1 MTGQHTHTHDPAHKH
16 GHGPGSDHQH
26 GHGHGHN
33 HGHDHGASH
42 DVDWEAIATE
52 LIRGA
57 ELQVPAYGEA
67 ASWLR
72 SLIGDAPVGRVLDV
86 GSGPGVVSCV
96 LAEAFPQAEVVA
108 VDQAEGLLERV
119 RVRAAELGLAERV
132 SIHRADLPDEFGSLP
147 SADVVWTSNVV
158 HHLGD
163 QQAALRDLAGR
174 LRPGG
179 ILAVAE
185 RGLPLRYLPRDFG
198 IGRPGLQSRLEAVHE
213 ELFAEMRAELPG
225 ATEVVEDWPA
235 MLACAGLVPAGT
247 RTFLTDVPAP
257 LEPEAREYLH
267 SYLARLRE
275 RLADRLS
282 AEDLDTVDRLLDDDA
297 PTGIMWRPDAFFLMA
312 TTVHAARSVA
322 AD

>member
-1 MTGQHTHTHDPAHKH
+1 MTAQHAHTHDAAHKDGH
-16 GHGPGSDHQH
+16 GHHH
-26 GHGHGHN
+26 GHGHGH
-33 HGHDHGASH
+33 GSH
-42 DVDWEAIATE
+42 DVDWDSIATE

-57 ELQVPAYGEA
+57 ELQLSEYGEA
-67 ASWLR
+67 AAWLR
-72 SLIGDAPVGRVLDV
+72 GLTGEAAVGRVLDV

-96 LAEAFPQAEVVA
+96 LAEAFPTAEVVA

-119 RVRAAELGLAERV
+119 RVRAAEHRLGDRV
-132 SIHRADLPDEFGSLP
+132 SVHRADLPDEFGSLP
-147 SADVVWTSNVV
+147 TADLVWTSNVV

-163 QQAALRDLAGR
+163 QQGALRGLAER

-235 MLACAGLVPAGT
+235 MLARAGLVPTGT
-247 RTFLTDVPAP
+247 RTFLTDVPRP
-257 LEPEAREYLH
+257 LGPEAREYLH
-267 SYLARLRE
+267 TYLTRMRE

-282 AEDLDTVDRLLDDDA
+282 AEDLDTLDRLLDDDA

-312 TTVHAARSVA
+312 TTVHTARRVA
-322 AD
+322 DARNNGS